1 MERWPRYLCRIAVE
15 RGWRVQNPAAARPA
29 DHRHSVG
36 GPYHRAYRAGRG
48 VDVAP
53 GAAKR
58 VHDRILNPGPT
69 DPGRTHIPR
78 YENLCGELSSFK
90 EMLPRNWESI
100 NVHADRRNGQSR
112 RRFADR
118 GFLHF
123 DLWHLP
129 NVVGSI

>member
-1 MERWPRYLCRIAVE
+1 M
-15 RGWRVQNPAAARPA
+15 
-29 DHRHSVG
+29 
-36 GPYHRAYRAGRG
+36 
-48 VDVAP
+48 DVAA

-58 VHDRILNPGPT
+58 VHDCILNRGNA
-69 DPGRTHIPR
+69 DRKGRIHIPR
-78 YENLCGELSSFK
+78 YENPRGELSSFR